1 MERRYAV
8 RYEEMMAEAEV
19 KPEAFEGVLERLR
32 EFVQP
37 FAASLT
43 HAAQHEHVEE
53 YVAGLVSNVK
63 RKNIETI
70 AYLHE
75 QDRQPLQKFIGQNP
89 WDHRPLINE
98 LARQIGTALGQA
110 DGVLVIDPSGVLKQG
125 KGSVGVARQWCGR
138 AGKVDNC
145 QVGVYLGYVTSKEHA
160 LVDMRLYLP
169 KEWTK
174 DKQRCKRAG
183 IPKEVCFRT
192 RHELTLEML
201 QKHRAV
207 LPHAWVTGD
216 DEMGRNSGFREE
228 LRGMN
233 EQYLLA
239 VPSNTL
245 VRDLDAVPPPYGGSG
260 TPPKVPFQR
269 ADSWMKTAK
278 NWTRIEVRAGE
289 KGPLVV
295 EAVKARVQTK
305 LGRRNGPEET
315 LVIFRERRGRKT
327 IKQDYGLSNAPFGTP
342 LREFARV
349 LNAEHRIEECL
360 RRAKGEAGLAQYQ
373 VRTWKGWHHHQTL
386 TLMATWFL
394 TQEQQRGKKSS
405 PCLSVQDVR
414 TIIGQLLH
422 EELQSNTLKHLCDRA
437 TRLNRRRETARLY
450 SWKKRKRL
458 PPLKKQLQT

>member
-19 KPEAFEGVLERLR
+19 KPDALAGVLERLKN
-32 EFVQP
+32 FVRP
-37 FAASLT
+37 FAASLK
-43 HAAQHEHVEE
+43 HMSQREHVEE

-75 QDRQPLQKFIGQNP
+75 QDRQPLQKFIGQKS
-89 WDHRPLINE
+89 WQWQPLIGE
-98 LARQIGTALGQA
+98 LVRQVGTALGER
-110 DGVLVIDPSGVLKQG
+110 DGIVVFDPSGVIKQG
-125 KGSVGVARQWCGR
+125 KASVGVARQWCGR

-145 QVGVYLGYVTSKEHA
+145 QVGVYMSYVSRKEHA
-160 LVDMRLYLP
+160 LVDTRLYLP

-174 DKQRCKRAG
+174 DKKRCRRAG
-183 IPKEVCFRT
+183 VPKEVRFRT
-192 RHELTLEML
+192 RHELALEML
-201 QKHRAV
+201 REHRAV

-216 DEMGRNSGFREE
+216 DEMGRSSGFREE
-228 LRGMN
+228 LRGMK

-245 VRDLDAVPPPYGGSG
+245 VRDLGAAPPPYSGSG
-260 TPPKVPFQR
+260 QPPKVPFQR

-278 NWTRIEVRAGE
+278 NWTRIEVRPGE

-295 EAVKARVQTK
+295 EAVKARVQAK

-315 LVIFRERRGRKT
+315 LVVFRERQGRKM
-327 IKQDYGLSNAPFGTP
+327 IKHDYCLSNAPLDTP

-349 LNAEHRIEECL
+349 LNAEHRIEQCL
-360 RRAKGEAGLAQYQ
+360 RRAKGETGLAQYQ

-386 TLMATWFL
+386 TLIAIWFL
-394 TQEQQRGKKSS
+394 THEKRRGEKEGAVSLR
-405 PCLSVQDVR
+405 PGAARNHR
-414 TIIGQLLH
+414 TTAARKTAELH
-422 EELQSNTLKHLCDRA
+422 A
-437 TRLNRRRETARLY
+437 G
-450 SWKKRKRL
+450 
-458 PPLKKQLQT
+458 PPLRSGNPTQSSQASRPLLLLEKA